1 MISAIPIRITI
12 ISITTIIRDIIPITA
27 IRGMIIIINGETEM
41 IEMRT
46 NDVKIPKI
54 VGIFPVLFIVK
65 ALKKPKEIVDP
76 WEVS

>member
-1 MISAIPIRITI
+1 
-12 ISITTIIRDIIPITA
+12 
-27 IRGMIIIINGETEM
+27 MIIIINGETEM

-65 ALKKPKEIVDP
+65 ALKKPKEIVDS